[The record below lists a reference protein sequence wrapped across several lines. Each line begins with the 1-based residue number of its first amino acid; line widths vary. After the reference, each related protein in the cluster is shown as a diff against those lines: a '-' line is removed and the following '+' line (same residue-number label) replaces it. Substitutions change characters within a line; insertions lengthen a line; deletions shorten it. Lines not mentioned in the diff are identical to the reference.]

1 VKLSQVKPQADMR
14 RLVHLQFPATSPM
27 QHTYPR
33 LNRLTNETKAWLA
46 SLERYTQLKSEG
58 WNGITPRGHEL
69 EKWVQK
75 QRTLHHQAKLLP
87 WKKVALDKAGFAFVA
102 PRNSMT
108 PSDQDHA
115 RNLVVFFQSHGH
127 YAPTQTHGGAALTKW
142 WSRFRDTNGQS
153 GLATGSKE
161 SALEALQIL
170 KSGIPRFVFDGA
182 AKSQINES
190 KGLTFNGFTPKQ
202 PTQKI
207 DADLLIHSNM
217 KSLPQLV
224 LERVSSTEKS
234 AGALSVITKMLRR
247 AALFGQVLRVEIR
260 EGGDTNHSW
269 LVDIEPFTRD
279 GVDRIRTTVSSN
291 PFDVNDI
298 YSSIILSDTNLIGY
312 FDNRSR
318 YGCIST
324 DDHGRQVIIS
334 YDAILGDQMSSLIK
348 WKNKTMSSAVYL
360 VKPRP
365 RVIQSLIDGHRRRMS
380 ATTTAH
386 IQFLRNM
393 NNLSSVIKANEKDAG
408 LVHLNWNDKGYAYK
422 FMEHMIRKSR
432 DKSLSFSHAEQLHSI
447 NVTWGKERIQ
457 CADLFGPILHPQ
469 DQQPV

>member
-1 VKLSQVKPQADMR
+1 
-14 RLVHLQFPATSPM
+14 M

-46 SLERYTQLKSEG
+46 SLERYTHLKSVG

-87 WKKVALDKAGFAFVA
+87 WKKAALDKAGFAFVA
-102 PRNSMT
+102 PRKSKT
-108 PSDQDHA
+108 PTDQDHA
-115 RNLVVFFQSHGH
+115 RNLVVFFQLHGH
-127 YAPTQTHGGAALTKW
+127 YAPTQTDGGAALTKW
-142 WSRFRDTNGQS
+142 WGRFRDTNGQS
-153 GLATGSKE
+153 GLTTGSKE

-170 KSGIPRFVFDGA
+170 KSGIPEFVFDGA
-182 AKSQINES
+182 SKSQINES
-190 KGLTFNGFTPKQ
+190 KGLTFNGFNPKQ
-202 PTQKI
+202 PTHEI

-217 KSLPQLV
+217 KKLPQLL
-224 LERVSSTEKS
+224 LERVSSIEKS

-260 EGGDTNHSW
+260 EGGDTDHSW
-269 LVDIEPFTRD
+269 LVDIELFKRD

-291 PFDVNDI
+291 PVNVNDI
-298 YSSIILSDTNLIGY
+298 YSSLILSDTTLIGY
-312 FDNRSR
+312 YDNRSR

-324 DDHGRQVIIS
+324 DHLGRQVIIS
-334 YDAILGDQMSSLIK
+334 YDAILGDQMSSLTK
-348 WKNKTMSSAVYL
+348 RKSKLMPSTVYM

-365 RVIQSLIDGHRRRMS
+365 LAIQSLIDGHRRRMS

-393 NNLSSVIKANEKDAG
+393 NDLISRIKAHGKNAG
-408 LVHLNWNDKGYAYK
+408 LVHLKWNDKGYAYK

-432 DKSLSFSHAEQLHSI
+432 DMSLSFSHAEQLHSI

-469 DQQPV
+469 DQLPV

>member
-1 VKLSQVKPQADMR
+1 
-14 RLVHLQFPATSPM
+14 M

-46 SLERYTQLKSEG
+46 SLERYTQLKSVG

-87 WKKVALDKAGFAFVA
+87 WKKAALDKAGFAFVA
-102 PRNSMT
+102 PRKSMT

-115 RNLVVFFQSHGH
+115 RNLVVFFQLHGH
-127 YAPTQTHGGAALTKW
+127 YAPTQTDGGAALTKW
-142 WSRFRDTNGQS
+142 WGRFRDTKGQS
-153 GLATGSKE
+153 GLTAGSKE

-170 KSGIPRFVFDGA
+170 KSGIPEFVFDGA
-182 AKSQINES
+182 SKSQINES
-190 KGLTFNGFTPKQ
+190 KGLTFNGFNPKL
-202 PTQKI
+202 PTHEI

-217 KSLPQLV
+217 KKLPQLL
-224 LERVSSTEKS
+224 LERVSSIEKS

-260 EGGDTNHSW
+260 EGGDTDHSW
-269 LVDIEPFTRD
+269 LIDIEPFKRD

-291 PFDVNDI
+291 PVDVNEI
-298 YSSIILSDTNLIGY
+298 YSSLVLSDTTLIGY
-312 FDNRSR
+312 YDNRSR

-324 DDHGRQVIIS
+324 DHLGRQVSIS
-334 YDAILGDQMSSLIK
+334 YDAILGDQMSSLTK
-348 WKNKTMSSAVYL
+348 RKSKLMPSTVYL

-365 RVIQSLIDGHRRRMS
+365 LVIQSLIDGHRRRMS

-393 NNLSSVIKANEKDAG
+393 NDLISRIKAHGKDAG
-408 LVHLNWNDKGYAYK
+408 LVHLKWNDKGYAYK

-432 DKSLSFSHAEQLHSI
+432 DMSLSFSHAEQLHAI

>member
-1 VKLSQVKPQADMR
+1 MR
-14 RLVHLQFPATSPM
+14 RLVHLQSPATSPM

-46 SLERYTQLKSEG
+46 SLERYTQLKSVG

-87 WKKVALDKAGFAFVA
+87 WKKAALDKAGFAFVA
-102 PRNSMT
+102 PRKSMT

-115 RNLVVFFQSHGH
+115 RNLVVFFQLHGH
-127 YAPTQTHGGAALTKW
+127 YAPTQTDGGAALTKW
-142 WSRFRDTNGQS
+142 WGRFRDTNGQS
-153 GLATGSKE
+153 GLTTGSKE

-170 KSGIPRFVFDGA
+170 KSGIPEFAFDGA
-182 AKSQINES
+182 SKSHFNES

-202 PTQKI
+202 PTHEI

-217 KSLPQLV
+217 KRLPQLL

-234 AGALSVITKMLRR
+234 AGAVSVITKMLRR

-260 EGGDTNHSW
+260 EGGDTDHSW
-269 LVDIEPFTRD
+269 LVDIELFKRD

-291 PFDVNDI
+291 PVDVNDI
-298 YSSIILSDTNLIGY
+298 YSSLILSDTTLIGY
-312 FDNRSR
+312 YDNRSR

-324 DDHGRQVIIS
+324 DHLGRQVIIS
-334 YDAILGDQMSSLIK
+334 YDAILGDQMSSLTK
-348 WKNKTMSSAVYL
+348 RKSKLMPSTVYM

-365 RVIQSLIDGHRRRMS
+365 LAIQSLIDGHRRRMS

-393 NNLSSVIKANEKDAG
+393 NDLISRIKAHGKNAG
-408 LVHLNWNDKGYAYK
+408 LVHLKWNDKGYAYK

-432 DKSLSFSHAEQLHSI
+432 DMSLSFSHAEQLHAI
-447 NVTWGKERIQ
+447 NVTWGEREN
-457 CADLFGPILHPQ
+457 PMR
-469 DQQPV
+469 

>member
-1 VKLSQVKPQADMR
+1 
-14 RLVHLQFPATSPM
+14 M

-46 SLERYTQLKSEG
+46 SLERYTQLKSVG

-87 WKKVALDKAGFAFVA
+87 WKKAALDKAGFAFVA
-102 PRNSMT
+102 PRKSMT

-115 RNLVVFFQSHGH
+115 RNLVVFFQLHGH
-127 YAPTQTHGGAALTKW
+127 YAPTQTDGGAALTKW
-142 WSRFRDTNGQS
+142 WGRFRDTNGQS
-153 GLATGSKE
+153 GLTTGSKE

-170 KSGIPRFVFDGA
+170 KSGIPEFAFDGA
-182 AKSQINES
+182 SKSHFNES

-202 PTQKI
+202 PTHEI

-217 KSLPQLV
+217 KRLPQLL

-234 AGALSVITKMLRR
+234 AGAVSVITKMLRR

-260 EGGDTNHSW
+260 EGGDTDHSW
-269 LVDIEPFTRD
+269 LVDIELFKRD

-291 PFDVNDI
+291 PVDVNDI
-298 YSSIILSDTNLIGY
+298 YSSLILSDTTLIGY
-312 FDNRSR
+312 YDNRSR

-324 DDHGRQVIIS
+324 DHLGRQVIIS
-334 YDAILGDQMSSLIK
+334 YDAILGDQMSSLTK
-348 WKNKTMSSAVYL
+348 RKSKLMPSTVYM

-365 RVIQSLIDGHRRRMS
+365 LAIQSLIDGHRRRMS

-393 NNLSSVIKANEKDAG
+393 NDLISRIKAHGKNAG
-408 LVHLNWNDKGYAYK
+408 LVHLKWNDKGYAYK

-432 DKSLSFSHAEQLHSI
+432 DMSLSFSHAEQLHAI